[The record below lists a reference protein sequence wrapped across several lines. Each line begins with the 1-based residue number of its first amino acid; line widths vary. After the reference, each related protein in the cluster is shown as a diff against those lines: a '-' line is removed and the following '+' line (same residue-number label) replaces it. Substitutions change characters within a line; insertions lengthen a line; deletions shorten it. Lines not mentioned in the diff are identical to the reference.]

1 MFANNLKRIR
11 KEKGYTQALL
21 GFQIGKTQQI
31 ISWYESGKV
40 PPSIY
45 VLEDIARVLDVSA
58 TDLISTEDNKHNKS
72 YRVNSGI

>member
-21 GFQIGKTQQI
+21 GSQIGKTQQI

-40 PPSIY
+40 PPSIN
-45 VLEDIARVLDVSA
+45 VLEDIAKVLDVSA
-58 TDLISTEDNKHNKS
+58 IDLIRSDNNQFNKPIQ
-72 YRVNSGI
+72 N